1 MYEFIV
7 CMVFYVM
14 YLTTSSR
21 GSVEA
26 ILFFMGWASVGSM
39 LVGLAVMYIL
49 VYGHV
54 RYFTDIYGVYF
65 TANERYFLYMFFFF
79 GFGTKLSVWPFWYWL
94 PRAHVEVST
103 GMSIFLSCVLVK
115 VCFYGL
121 MRVNLFIGG
130 EMIILPFI
138 FFIGVGIF
146 DIAMRLIIQID
157 LKAVT
162 AYGSVLHI
170 NLLILLFLFD
180 TTALNNG
187 LILYIW
193 GHSYATA
200 GIFYAISL
208 IERCCGSRLTVEISG
223 MYQMNPFVG
232 FVVIL
237 AVLTFLE
244 FPFNFFF
251 WGEVWL

>member
-1 MYEFIV
+1 MYELVI
-7 CMVFYVM
+7 CLVFYAM

-26 ILFFMGWASVGSM
+26 ILFFVGWASIGSV
-39 LVGLAVMYIL
+39 LVGLAVMYIV
-49 VYGHV
+49 VYGRV
-54 RYFTDIYGVYF
+54 RYFEDIYSVYF
-65 TANERYFLYMFFFF
+65 TANERYFLYLCFFF

-115 VCFYGL
+115 ICFYGL
-121 MRVNLFIGG
+121 IRVNLLIGG
-130 EMIILPFI
+130 EAVILPFI

-146 DIAMRLIIQID
+146 DVAMRLVVQVD
-157 LKAVT
+157 LKAIT

-170 NLLILLFLFD
+170 NILVLVFLFD
-180 TTALNNG
+180 TTMLNGG

-200 GIFYAISL
+200 GLFYVVHL
-208 IERCCGSRLTVEISG
+208 IERCCGSRITVELG
-223 MYQMNPFVG
+223 GVYQMNPVVG
-232 FVVIL
+232 LMSIL

-251 WGEVWL
+251 FGEF